1 MKDRLLIGILLAA
14 VALAYGNILPNQFT
28 MDDGLY
34 VLSNS
39 QVTEPSLHALLSTNQ
54 ISNTFRPVTY
64 ATMALNWALGGP
76 EPAGFHLLNLLLHAG
91 VVWLMY
97 LLLQE
102 IFGKSSRGKTIAFA
116 AALLFAVHPIH
127 TEAVASVP
135 GRAEMLAAG
144 FLLAAWILH
153 LRDREIFAL
162 LCFAL
167 ALLSKESAVAFLPL
181 VLLGDYAIGRW
192 KPRLRYAWIAGT
204 TLVYLGLLWKMQGGR
219 FGLARISLMDN
230 PLAHI
235 SPVWRILNA
244 LQVAWKYVGLHFY
257 PAVLSCD
264 YSFNQIPM
272 YRDLRHTLPA
282 ALAAVA
288 VVALWMWAL
297 RKRQTGWAL
306 AGGIYLA
313 AFATTANILV
323 PTGTIMGERLAY
335 LPSVGFCLLLALA
348 FSWLVERRRTLAWGV
363 LMVVLLALAAR
374 TAVRNTDWKNNLALY
389 SSAVRAVPNSSKMH
403 SNLGGEY
410 MMRDQFDLA
419 RREYQFALR
428 INPEAPDALSSY
440 GQLEF
445 RQGNY
450 QAAGAL
456 MEKALFMSG
465 RENPHYDSMV
475 VDFAEVLARTNHM
488 DGALEYLNREI
499 TESPGYAPAWSSRA
513 VIRFKRGEFAAARSD
528 AETALRLDPG
538 DAQAAEVV
546 RLLDTSA
553 PAGLPR

>member
-39 QVTEPSLHALLSTNQ
+39 QVTEPSMRALLSTNQ
-54 ISNTFRPVTY
+54 ITNTFRPVTY

-76 EPAGFHLLNLLLHAG
+76 EPTGFHLLNLLLHAG
-91 VVWLMY
+91 VVWLLY

-102 IFGKSSRGKTIAFA
+102 IFGESSRGKTVAFA

-135 GRAEMLAAG
+135 GRAEILAAG

-153 LRDREIFAL
+153 LRNREIPAL
-162 LCFAL
+162 FCFAL

-181 VLLGDYAIGRW
+181 VLLGDYATGRW
-192 KPRLRYAWIAGT
+192 KPRLRYAWIIGT
-204 TLVYLGLLWKMQGGR
+204 TLAYLGLLWKMQGGR

-230 PLAHI
+230 PLAHL

-244 LQVAWKYVGLHFY
+244 LRVAWKYVGLHFY

-264 YSFNQIPM
+264 YSYNQIPM

-288 VVALWMWAL
+288 VIALWMWAL
-297 RKRQTGWAL
+297 RKRRTGWAL

-348 FSWLVERRRTLAWGV
+348 FTWLVERQQTLAWGV
-363 LMVVLLALAAR
+363 LAVVSLALTAR
-374 TAVRNTDWKNNLALY
+374 TVVRNTDWKNNLALY

-419 RREYQFALR
+419 RREYQIALR

-465 RENPHYDSMV
+465 RDNPYYDSMV
-475 VDFAEVLARTNHM
+475 VDFAEVLTRTNHA

-499 TESPGYAPAWSSRA
+499 AESPGFAPAWSSRA
-513 VIRFKRGEFAAARSD
+513 MIRLKRGEFAAARTD
-528 AETALRLDPG
+528 AETALRLNPG
-538 DAQAAEVV
+538 DAQAVEVL
-546 RLLDTSA
+546 RLLETSA
-553 PAGLPR
+553 PAGLSR